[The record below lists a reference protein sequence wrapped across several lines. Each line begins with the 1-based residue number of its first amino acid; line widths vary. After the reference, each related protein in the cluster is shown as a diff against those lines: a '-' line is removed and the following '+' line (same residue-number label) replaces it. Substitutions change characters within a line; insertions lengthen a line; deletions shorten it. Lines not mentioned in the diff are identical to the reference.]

1 MLDWE
6 PDTAGRDETM
16 ESCTKHPH
24 EKGAGLCQRCGMAWC
39 SDCLVPVFGPKKPPM
54 CVECAMYAGGVRSA
68 AVRPAMP
75 KRELKARLK
84 AAKAQAKAA
93 ADGEAAPEEAPVGV
107 AVAEEPAT
115 DWETPW
121 WEDREPSYV
130 E

>member
-1 MLDWE
+1 
-6 PDTAGRDETM
+6 M
-16 ESCTKHPH
+16 ESCTKHSH
-24 EKGAGLCQRCGMAWC
+24 EKSAALCERCGMAWC
-39 SDCLVPVFGPKKPPM
+39 NDCLVFAFGPKKPPM
-54 CVECAMYAGGVRSA
+54 CLECAMFAGGVRSA

-84 AAKAQAKAA
+84 AFKALATAA
-93 ADGEAAPEEAPVGV
+93 ANGESTPDEGAAESAP
-107 AVAEEPAT
+107 VAEEPAT